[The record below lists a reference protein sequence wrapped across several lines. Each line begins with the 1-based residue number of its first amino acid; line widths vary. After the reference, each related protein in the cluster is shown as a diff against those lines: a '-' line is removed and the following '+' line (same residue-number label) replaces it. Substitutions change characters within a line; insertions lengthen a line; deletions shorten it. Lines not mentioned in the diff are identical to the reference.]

1 MKIKLFLSILLLSF
15 ASITSY
21 ASFPV
26 SSYVANSENVSLS
39 EDKVEEKVVMTSPA
53 AAADRKTVSI
63 ILALV
68 SVIFLPFALH
78 NWYLG
83 RNKQALWQTLLVIPG
98 FILLLPPLVSWIWQ
112 IVDTIRILSGNSKFD

>member
-1 MKIKLFLSILLLSF
+1 MKIKLLLSILLLSF

-26 SSYVANSENVSLS
+26 SSYTTQTAQFA
-39 EDKVEEKVVMTSPA
+39 EDNVEEKVVVTSPA
-53 AAADRKTVSI
+53 AKADRKTVSI

-68 SVIFLPFALH
+68 SVIFLPFGLH

-83 RNKQALWQTLLVIPG
+83 RKKQALWQTLLTFPG
-98 FILLLPPLVSWIWQ
+98 AILILPLLVSWVWQ
-112 IVDTIRILSGNSKFD
+112 LVDTIRIISGDSDFN

>member
-1 MKIKLFLSILLLSF
+1 MKIKLLLSILLLAF
-15 ASITSY
+15 ASVTSY

-26 SSYVANSENVSLS
+26 SSYVASSQNAELS

-53 AAADRKTVSI
+53 AAPDRKTVSI

-83 RNKQALWQTLLVIPG
+83 RKKQALWQTLLVIPG

-112 IVDTIRILSGNSKFD
+112 IVDTIRILTGNPKFD

>member
-1 MKIKLFLSILLLSF
+1 MNFKLFLSILF
-15 ASITSY
+15 VAVTSITASY

-26 SSYVANSENVSLS
+26 TQTASTTQGTTVESENELS
-39 EDKVEEKVVMTSPA
+39 SPAAA

-68 SVIFLPFALH
+68 SVLLLPFGLH

-83 RNKQALWQTLLVIPG
+83 RKKQALWQTLLVIPG
-98 FILLLPPLVSWIWQ
+98 FILIIPPLVSWIWQ
-112 IVDTIRILSGNSKFD
+112 IVDLVRILTNDSKFD